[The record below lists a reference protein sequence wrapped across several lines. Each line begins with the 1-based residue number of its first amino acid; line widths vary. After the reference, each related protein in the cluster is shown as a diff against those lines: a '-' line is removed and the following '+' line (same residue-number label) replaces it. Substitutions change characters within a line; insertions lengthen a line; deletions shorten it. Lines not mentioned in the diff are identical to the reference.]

1 MSRGHSLPD
10 LVGRG
15 TIILQAPAAKP
26 HGMREFLVGTP
37 NGHRMMIGQELS

>member
-37 NGHRMMIGQELS
+37 NGHRMMIEQELS